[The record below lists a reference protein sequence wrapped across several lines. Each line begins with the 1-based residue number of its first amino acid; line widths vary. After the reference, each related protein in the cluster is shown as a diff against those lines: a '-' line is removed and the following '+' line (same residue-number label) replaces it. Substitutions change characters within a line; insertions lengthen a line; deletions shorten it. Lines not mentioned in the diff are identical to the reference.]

1 MAVIAAF
8 PGPERTRGAAEDA
21 RVSCSAECSPFA
33 YGHGMFY
40 RPDRGNRLAMCLL
53 HCQRLYE
60 STVLVF
66 CLPSQTTRHSPA
78 SHLGH
83 ETQWTTLR
91 GPHVVNVWWSDLTK
105 YEDGCL
111 RDRSSLVP

>member
-40 RPDRGNRLAMCLL
+40 RPDR
-53 HCQRLYE
+53 
-60 STVLVF
+60 VLVF

>member
-1 MAVIAAF
+1 
-8 PGPERTRGAAEDA
+8 
-21 RVSCSAECSPFA
+21 
-33 YGHGMFY
+33 
-40 RPDRGNRLAMCLL
+40 MCLL